1 MKHLKTIFSR
11 VLRLRYSGA
20 IALTFIIAIQTIFIT
35 NIFFDQKVSYHCDE
49 IYSYGLAN
57 NYYQPYLEGGDVYD
71 SSYENINEWVSGE
84 LYHNYLT
91 VQPDQRFR
99 YDSVWY
105 NQSLDRHPPLYYV
118 CIHTICSFFPDS
130 FSFVY
135 GFVLNLVCF
144 AVTQIFLYLLN
155 KRLLRSQWAAL
166 LACCVWGCS
175 IGNVNLTL
183 FVRMYSMLTM
193 FVVMMLYF
201 HVKLIAEDRSNKAKW
216 KLLLPLYVVT
226 LAGSMTQYLFLVAA
240 FLIAVCFCLR
250 YLIQRRWLDF
260 LRYGCTML
268 GSVLTFFLIYP
279 PAIRQMLA
287 ENGKEH
293 TNFWFQLESA
303 MRSLLNNTI
312 GMGFSDIVWW
322 LHMLPLMLLLIAAFM
337 LPIMYLF
344 RQSAPIKKMVQRVK
358 AMPTGI
364 KKWQLRSFSMW
375 LKRVD
380 PMTIFM
386 LLIVLAVM
394 VLIADKIPFYF
405 GYAVRYLYMV
415 MPLMI
420 TVMISCLY
428 WLVKRFKAGKLL
440 LTLFCL
446 CPIVTNLCGMTLP
459 PYMTYQNTLSM
470 STVLRGNNVVVL
482 TYDRTN
488 YDQYSPYAYELCETD
503 HVFFTSLE
511 DYDVYIDAINTMPS
525 DEELDV
531 LIYYV
536 DTKEDE
542 RGRYII
548 GDLVA
553 GKNGERR
560 KIYCEDI
567 LSRFQAQ
574 GQPEY
579 VGEYHFVE
587 GSFLTYRFS

>member
-20 IALTFIIAIQTIFIT
+20 IVLAVMIAIQAVFIT
-35 NIFFDQKVSYHCDE
+35 HIFFDQKVSYHCDE

-71 SSYENINEWVSGE
+71 SSYENINQWVSGK

-118 CIHTICSFFPDS
+118 CIHTICSLFPDS

-135 GFVLNLVCF
+135 GFVLNLACF
-144 AVTQIFLYLLN
+144 AVTQIFLYRLN
-155 KRLLRSQWAAL
+155 KRLLRSRWAAL
-166 LACCVWGCS
+166 LVCCVWGGS
-175 IGNVNLTL
+175 IGNVNLTI

-201 HVKLIAEDRSNKAKW
+201 HVQLMAQERSDKAKW

-226 LAGSMTQYLFLVAA
+226 LAGSMTQYLFLVTA

-287 ENGKEH
+287 ENEKEH

-303 MRSLLNNTI
+303 MRSLLNNTL
-312 GMGFSDIVWW
+312 GMSFSDIVWW
-322 LHMLPLMLLLIAAFM
+322 LHVLPLLFLLVVAFIIPM
-337 LPIMYLF
+337 MYLF
-344 RQSAPIKKMVQRVK
+344 RQTKWVTNIVQ
-358 AMPTGI
+358 GI
-364 KKWQLRSFSMW
+364 KAIPTNLKKLRLRSFAVW
-375 LKRVD
+375 LGKVN

-394 VLIADKIPFYF
+394 GLIANKIPFYF

-420 TVMISCLY
+420 TVVISCLY
-428 WLVKRFKAGKLL
+428 WLVKRYRAGKML

-446 CPIVTNLCGMTLP
+446 CPLVMNGCNMNLS

-470 STVLRGNNVVVL
+470 SDIVRGNNVVVL

-488 YDQYSPYAYELCETD
+488 YDQYSPYAYELRETD

-511 DYDVYIDAINTMPS
+511 DYDLYIDAINTMPS
-525 DEELDV
+525 DRELDV

-542 RGRYII
+542 QGRYII

-553 GKNGERR
+553 GKSGERR

-567 LSRFQAQ
+567 LSRFHAP
-574 GQPEY
+574 GRPEY

-587 GSFLTYRFS
+587 GSFLIYRFR